1 MWLGRVGFVRAPVG
15 RARVASVGV
24 AVLGAV
30 GLGLAVVP
38 ACGGGGG
45 IGDDVAPVALAVSSG
60 SVAPNAQ
67 GGGGAGDDAVHWPG
81 SAVRVAPDCG
91 GGGGVGSDD

>member
-1 MWLGRVGFVRAPVG
+1 MWLGRDGFVRAPVG

-38 ACGGGGG
+38 ACGGGGAT
-45 IGDDVAPVALAVSSG
+45 GDDVAPVALAVSG
-60 SVAPNAQ
+60 SSVTPYAQ
-67 GGGGAGDDAVHWPG
+67 GGGGAGDDAVHGPG
-81 SAVRVAPDCG
+81 SAVRIAPDCWG
-91 GGGGVGSDD
+91 GGGAGSDD